1 MGNENEILDGKNKL
15 RVEVER
21 ILEEALK
28 TARRNVEDE
37 IQKWFDKQNLLIQDK
52 LNEGTLTTYADADAA
67 LSNFEKE
74 FMERFSD
81 LSLKERKAKLFEY
94 QYRKIRDIY
103 SYINTIEKNRIER
116 ERKKTNNKLND
127 SVEEVQRL
135 RAVNDMLKKENTE
148 KITQFEVEK
157 SKMAGA
163 IELMEHKN
171 NEKYDRDRNELDNL
185 RKQREENANKLV
197 IESER

>member
-185 RKQREENANKLV
+185 RKQREENANKLI

>member
-103 SYINTIEKNRIER
+103 SYIIFLNFIFIRLIKNSQLIPSINIRKER
-116 ERKKTNNKLND
+116 LIVHNHLFSD
-127 SVEEVQRL
+127 
-135 RAVNDMLKKENTE
+135 
-148 KITQFEVEK
+148 KIK
-157 SKMAGA
+157 A
-163 IELMEHKN
+163 IGFGLH
-171 NEKYDRDRNELDNL
+171 R
-185 RKQREENANKLV
+185 V
-197 IESER
+197 IYHIFF